1 MEIRLVVKLV
11 KKIYICRELL
21 SKIFAVYHGE
31 SSSEVSDAYPVVA
44 GSGI

>member
-1 MEIRLVVKLV
+1 MEIGLVVKLV
-11 KKIYICRELL
+11 KNICRELL
-21 SKIFAVYHGE
+21 SKIFAVCHGE